1 MIFQD
6 KALLEKA
13 ARFIASAVL
22 LIEND
27 DYDSAVS
34 RLYYAMFFCAE
45 ALLLRK
51 GLTFSSHAGVIG
63 AFGQHFAK
71 TKELPPE
78 MHNWIREGFDKR
90 QLGDYQAVS
99 VIEQPHADRLMGFA
113 ERFLKLAQSY
123 LIEGGTHEV

>member
-1 MIFQD
+1 MTSQER
-6 KALLEKA
+6 ALLAKA
-13 ARFIASAVL
+13 ERFIASAVL

-71 TKELPPE
+71 TRELPSE
-78 MHNWIREGFDKR
+78 MHNWLREGFDKR

-99 VIEQPHADRLMGFA
+99 VIERPHADRLMTFA
-113 ERFLKLAQSY
+113 ERFVQIAESY
-123 LIEGGTHEV
+123 LAEGGAP

>member
-1 MIFQD
+1 MTFEE

-13 ARFIASAVL
+13 ARFIASATL
-22 LIEND
+22 LMEND
-27 DYDSAVS
+27 DHDSAVS

-51 GLTFSSHAGVIG
+51 GLTFSSHSGVIG

-71 TKELPPE
+71 TRELPPE
-78 MHNWIREGFDKR
+78 MHQWLREGFDKR

-99 VIEQPHADRLMGFA
+99 VIERTHAERLKVYA
-113 ERFLKLAQSY
+113 ERFLQIAQSY
-123 LIEGGTHEV
+123 LSEGGAG

>member
-1 MIFQD
+1 VTSQER
-6 KALLEKA
+6 ALLTKA
-13 ARFIASAVL
+13 ERFIASAVL

-71 TKELPPE
+71 TRELPSE
-78 MHNWIREGFDKR
+78 MHNWLREGFDKR

-99 VIEQPHADRLMGFA
+99 VIERPHADRLMTFA
-113 ERFLKLAQSY
+113 ERFEQIAESY
-123 LIEGGTHEV
+123 LAEGGAP